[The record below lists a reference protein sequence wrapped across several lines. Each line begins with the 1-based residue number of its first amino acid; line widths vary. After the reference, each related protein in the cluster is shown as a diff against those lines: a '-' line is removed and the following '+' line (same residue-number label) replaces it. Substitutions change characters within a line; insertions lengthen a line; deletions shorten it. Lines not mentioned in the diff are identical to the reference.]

1 VERRVYP
8 RTVVSVS
15 YLFENQTKYKAD
27 LIIIIIIKSSTTCSR
42 HEKAEKL
49 LI

>member
-8 RTVVSVS
+8 GIVVSVS

-27 LIIIIIIKSSTTCSR
+27 LIIIIKSNTICSR
-42 HEKAEKL
+42 HDIAEKL
-49 LI
+49 LIE